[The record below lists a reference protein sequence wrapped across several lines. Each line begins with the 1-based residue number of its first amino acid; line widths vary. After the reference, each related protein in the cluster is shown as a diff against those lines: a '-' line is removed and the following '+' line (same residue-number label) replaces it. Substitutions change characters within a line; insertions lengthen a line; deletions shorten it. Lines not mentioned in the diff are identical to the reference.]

1 MFPFADGLRICNMRS
16 MRALIL
22 FVSLL
27 VASPVLGAQDPVHP
41 HWKVVQAVWAG
52 VVEQIPTDW
61 LVEHHPPAAVGR
73 IDGRLLFGRSMIDS
87 PSVWTRH
94 SHSSWAV
101 PELMYALRSAHA
113 AVQRL
118 HPGGQDLSIGDMSL
132 RRGGRYPPHRTH
144 QSGRDADLRYYI
156 KGVLPDDRER
166 YPVGP
171 SNMDVPRQWAF
182 VQHLYV
188 TGLAELIYMDVRHQ
202 KTLYKHATKTLGLT
216 PEQLKPIISYPFGR
230 RRKTALVRHVSGHY
244 NHLHVRA
251 SAPIARF
258 FGSLYT
264 RATARQLQ
272 RRVAIATTGHFEH
285 VIKQGQTL
293 GWIAREHDVRLVDLM
308 RWNRLNKR
316 SRLSLGQILKV
327 QVELK
332 RN

>member
-1 MFPFADGLRICNMRS
+1 

-22 FVSLL
+22 MLFLL
-27 VASPVLGAQDPVHP
+27 VASPALGAKTPVHP
-41 HWKVVQAVWAG
+41 YWKLVQAVWAG

-73 IDGRLLFGRSMIDS
+73 IDGQLLFGRAMIDT
-87 PSVWTRH
+87 PDVWTRH

-113 AVQRL
+113 AVQRQF
-118 HPGGQDLSIGDMSL
+118 PRGQDLSIGDMSL

-144 QSGRDADLRYYI
+144 QAGLDADMRYYI
-156 KGVLPDDRER
+156 KGVLPGDRER

-171 SNMDVPRQWAF
+171 GNMDLPRQWAF
-182 VQHLYV
+182 VYHLYV
-188 TGLAELIYMDVRHQ
+188 TGLAEMIYMDVRHQ
-202 KTLYKHATKTLGLT
+202 KTLYKYATKTLGMT
-216 PEQLKPIISYPFGR
+216 PEQLKPIISHPFGQ
-230 RRKTALVRHVSGHY
+230 RRKTALVRHVRGHY

-264 RATARQLQ
+264 LASARKLQ

-285 VIKQGQTL
+285 VIKQGHTL
-293 GWIAREHDVRLVDLM
+293 GWIAQKYDVRLVDLM
-308 RWNRLNKR
+308 RWNKLTKR
-316 SRLSLGQILKV
+316 SRLSLGQIIKI
-327 QVELK
+327 QVELDRK
-332 RN
+332 